1 MGGNKM
7 MTKMISIDLDRAS
20 PVLLL
25 RAYITAKRMFPD
37 TPIEVYVSPSGV
49 GFRLKIH
56 KQATIEENLKIRALL
71 WDDPVRLSYAL
82 KKWALNPKE
91 EYIDLIFDEKNVDK
105 SKGGR
110 EKPIDMEAI
119 LKPHKDDI
127 DKINEHIKNGE
138 TDKAEELV
146 QKVAKQIEPEL
157 AKHKKKQYVG
167 CIAFKGDEKREA
179 LEEICMKIMEKDK
192 TFSWRMYPC
201 WFPEFDWIL
210 AVFTDDK
217 NKAWRR
223 IVWLKNKARLEPGG
237 KQILKDADTRL
248 FVKERTVT

>member
-1 MGGNKM
+1 M
-7 MTKMISIDLDRAS
+7 MTEMVSVDLDRAS
-20 PVLLL
+20 PILLL
-25 RAYITAKRMFPD
+25 RAYLTAKRMFPN
-37 TPIEVYVSPSGV
+37 TPIQVFVSSSGV
-49 GFRLKIH
+49 GFHMKIPI
-56 KQATIEENLKIRALL
+56 QVTIEENLKIRALL
-71 WDDPVRLSYAL
+71 WDEPYRLYYAL

-91 EYIDLIFDEKNVDK
+91 KYIDLVFDEKCDGK
-105 SKGGR
+105 
-110 EKPIDMEAI
+110 EKPINMEAI
-119 LKPHKDDI
+119 LKPYKADI
-127 DKINEHIKNGE
+127 DKIYTHIKNAE

-157 AKHKKKQYVG
+157 DKHKKKQYVG

-179 LEEICMKIMEKDK
+179 LEEICAKIMEKDK

-237 KQILKDADTRL
+237 KEILKDAETRL
-248 FVKERTVT
+248 FVKERIAT

>member
-1 MGGNKM
+1 M

-119 LKPHKDDI
+119 LKPHKADI

-157 AKHKKKQYVG
+157 TKHKKKQWVC
-167 CIAFKGDEKREA
+167 CIIFRGDDLRDK
-179 LEEICMKIMEKDK
+179 LEEICVDIATKDSS
-192 TFSWRMYPC
+192 FSWRMYP
-201 WFPEFDWIL
+201 WWAPDFDWCL
-210 AVFTDDK
+210 ALFTDDK
-217 NKAWRR
+217 DRGWKRL
-223 IVWLKNKARLEPGG
+223 VWLKNKTP
-237 KQILKDADTRL
+237 LKDVDTRMWC
-248 FVKERTVT
+248 KERTST